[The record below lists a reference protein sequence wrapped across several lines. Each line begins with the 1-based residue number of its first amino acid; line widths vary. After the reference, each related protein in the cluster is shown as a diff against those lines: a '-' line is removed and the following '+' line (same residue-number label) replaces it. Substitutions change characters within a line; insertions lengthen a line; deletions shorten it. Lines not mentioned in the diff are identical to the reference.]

1 LYLVCF
7 SPLFFANKCYPFLSF
22 SFTPVVLL
30 EKKLLIMLYASND
43 SITLVKWLKSIVN
56 LCDKFISSTVVKFDL
71 TPVLRSMDVQN
82 SGSSWFLI
90 H

>member
-7 SPLFFANKCYPFLSF
+7 SPLFFANKYYPFLSF